1 MILLSPVCVISHL
14 ICDRNYAWQLK
25 LNLIF
30 TTLDWNRKWLVDFN
44 AGKTQLVLFDWSNN
58 IGAIDVKISESV
70 LDSFYE
76 DFSPEVILHLYVS
89 QYSLV

>member
-76 DFSPEVILHLYVS
+76 DLSP
-89 QYSLV
+89 SLCLTI